1 MDNPRRWQV
10 ASVATAAASIGAGVL
25 AFNGP
30 SAEAV
35 APIDLDVLTA
45 QAHVLPV
52 ADPPAASS
60 QDAVIVEADL
70 LGQLPT
76 APSPVTAMSATTP
89 ASVASADEAATATST
104 APTTRSTASTTSPAG
119 STTSPA
125 ASVSSPDSPDSVD
138 SVDSIDS

>member
-52 ADPPAASS
+52 ADPPVASS

-76 APSPVTAMSATTP
+76 APTPMSALTP
-89 ASVASADEAATATST
+89 ASIASVDEATST
-104 APTTRSTASTTSPAG
+104 STEPTTRSTPTTRATTPAPTRTASP
-119 STTSPA
+119 
-125 ASVSSPDSPDSVD
+125 SSPDSPASVD
-138 SVDSIDS
+138 SVDSIDT